1 MRVTDSI
8 PDKSVINSKW
18 LAAIAFHIIG
28 LGILAIVF
36 PIFFTLTSALVFGWI
51 FIGAGIC
58 QLGGWILVSGI
69 VGIVCGIFVWSSFSS
84 SAPWLIGTFIGV
96 NLLFDGIW
104 MLTPHSVQRLPE
116 EQSA

>member
-58 QLGGWILVSGI
+58 QLGDGYWSVALWVLSAGFL
-69 VGIVCGIFVWSSFSS
+69 CGRAF
-84 SAPWLIGTFIGV
+84 
-96 NLLFDGIW
+96 
-104 MLTPHSVQRLPE
+104 RLALPG
-116 EQSA
+116 

>member
-58 QLGGWILVSGI
+58 QLGMDTGQWH
-69 VGIVCGIFVWSSFSS
+69 CGYCLRDFCVVELFV
-84 SAPWLIGTFIGV
+84 
-96 NLLFDGIW
+96 
-104 MLTPHSVQRLPE
+104 
-116 EQSA
+116 